1 MLLKVLKHFQF
12 AHVAWAFYLT
22 FSVIWLNL
30 DDSCLYHTLLSS
42 MHTAFKYCSNFIQWA
57 LKAEWAYFIIL
68 FSCRE
73 NPDPLIVDFKLI
85 KKWRLRKPIFHG
97 LYYFEITNYCCFI
110 AYWAVKM
117 CSSSLYI
124 EVTNIDLWNT
134 NPSMLKIWHHVLPS
148 FYVKLLKK

>member
-22 FSVIWLNL
+22 FSVFWLNL
-30 DDSCLYHTLLSS
+30 DDGCLYHTQLSS
-42 MHTAFKYCSNFIQWA
+42 MYSAFKILLELYPVSTESRMG
-57 LKAEWAYFIIL
+57 LLHL

-73 NPDPLIVDFKLI
+73 NPDPLTVNFKLI
-85 KKWRLRKPIFHG
+85 KKWRLWKPIFHG
-97 LYYFEITNYCCFI
+97 LYYFEITNYCCFM
-110 AYWAVKM
+110 AYCAVKM
-117 CSSSLYI
+117 YSSSLYI

-134 NPSMLKIWHHVLPS
+134 NLSILKIWHHVLPS